1 MTFDSEPVL
10 QGLRHFQRRTVDHV
24 FHRFYLDDEPADRF
38 LVADETG
45 LGKSMVARGIIAKA
59 IERLD
64 QPDSDVDRIDIVYVC
79 SNADLAKQNL
89 ARLNVTG
96 QKDIIESGR
105 LTLLPTEL
113 GNLNAAPHPSTRKR
127 VNFISLT
134 PGTSFNVSN
143 APGQARERAV
153 LFLILRQLG
162 VIGSGQH
169 DVAIELLRSQSKAE
183 NFNWDVRRLG
193 DLHPEGIVES
203 AVGKFHDLATRS
215 GNLTAFDR
223 LMDEPLVAEVA
234 EVRARMRAVVGGLR
248 ADLAK
253 AALECLEPDLIIL
266 DEFQRFRDLLYQPS
280 SANDEEDPAA
290 ELARQF
296 LNYEGAK
303 LVLLSAT
310 PYKAHT
316 SAIESDGDDHA
327 ADFRQLLRFLS
338 NGRTDY
344 IEALDAELESRRLH
358 LMRQVNDEGLTH
370 RIESRLKL
378 FMSRTERP
386 QLGDD
391 DMLSC
396 IDMSPTDVRAADLAS
411 YRSLAKMFQAA
422 GSGNPMEYWKSVP
435 LFAHFLTGYKVGRM
449 LEDKIHCDHAAV
461 DPTLSGLRTIDPEVH
476 RQYGRIETDNAK
488 FRAVSQ
494 HTVGQEWWKLLWMPP
509 SLPYVKPSG
518 AFTQV
523 KGNITKQLIF
533 SAWNAAPTAI
543 TTLLSYEAERNM
555 MCGSNLHSEN
565 TAEARKRFRGR
576 LRYSVRNGEPLAM
589 STLAL
594 FVPHAA
600 LARASDPLI
609 SAADEGTAADSAT
622 IKARAAECGK
632 KLIRGTVAEPALR
645 LGAWASYFSIPG
657 ALPKAWSNNPKLA
670 RQELRRIDE
679 EIRKAGRASDQD
691 DEEGGSD
698 SALYLAHADRMVVVA
713 NQPSVGWED
722 GIDDLAV
729 NSPANCLY
737 RALSRIV
744 PDSFD
749 ESELW
754 KAAVSAASGLRT
766 LFNRLDVTEV
776 LDTLYTE
783 GDYWQKVLRY
793 CESGNLQAVLDEYV
807 FQLRSQQAPGTVSV
821 DDLRAI
827 ADDIRLSLS
836 IKPAQLLAKY
846 PDKSHD
852 DLRMGVRFAVRYSNA
867 RTDDGDSTRMP
878 DVRRAFNSPFW
889 PFVLASTS
897 VGQEGIDFHWWA
909 HSVIHWNV
917 PSNPVD
923 FEQREGRVHRYLGHA
938 VRKNVAH
945 AYGKSVLKPGVMNPW
960 QELFDVATSEISTGS
975 VEPRTEFAPHWIH
988 PGPHKIER
996 RLLDHPLSR
1005 DVTRTQNMLDGLA
1018 KYRLTLGQARQDD
1031 LLGLIKN
1038 GTSIRPLNLRP

>member
-1 MTFDSEPVL
+1 MTFDSEPAL
-10 QGLRHFQRRTVDHV
+10 RGLRHFQRRTADHV

-64 QPDSDVDRIDIVYVC
+64 QPESGVDRIDIVYVC
-79 SNADLAKQNL
+79 SNSDLAKQNL

-113 GNLNAAPHPSTRKR
+113 GKLNAAPHPGTRKR

-162 VIGSGQH
+162 AFGKDRH
-169 DVAIELLRSQSKAE
+169 DVAIELLRSQSKAK
-183 NFNWDVRRLG
+183 NFNWEVRRLD
-193 DLHPEGIVES
+193 DLHPQGIVKS
-203 AVGKFHDLATRS
+203 VVGRFHDLAMRS
-215 GNLTAFDR
+215 GNLSAFDR
-223 LMDEPLVAEVA
+223 LMEEALVANA
-234 EVRARMRAVVGGLR
+234 AAVRPRMRAVVGGLR
-248 ADLAK
+248 GDLAK

-266 DEFQRFRDLLYQPS
+266 DEFQRFRDLLYKPS
-280 SANDEEDPAA
+280 ATNDEEDAAA

-316 SAIESDGDDHA
+316 SAAESDGDDHA

-344 IEALDAELESRRLH
+344 IEALDAELELRRSH

-391 DMLSC
+391 DMLWC

-435 LFAHFLTGYKVGRM
+435 MFAHFLTDYKVGRM
-449 LEDKIHCDHAAV
+449 LDDRIHCDHAAV
-461 DPTLSGLRTIDPEVH
+461 DPTLPALMTINPEVH
-476 RQYGRIETDNAK
+476 RQYGHIETDNAK
-488 FRAVSQ
+488 FRAVRE
-494 HTVGQEWWKLLWMPP
+494 HTVGQDWWKLLWMPP

-518 AFTQV
+518 PFAQV
-523 KGNITKQLIF
+523 EGTATKQLIF

-543 TTLLSYEAERNM
+543 TTLLSYEAERQIM
-555 MCGSNLHSEN
+555 WGSNLHGEN

-576 LRYSVRNGEPLAM
+576 LRYNVRNGEPLAM

-609 SAADEGTAADSAT
+609 SAAHEGSAADSAT

-645 LGAWASYFSIPG
+645 LGTWASYFSIPG
-657 ALPKAWSNNPKLA
+657 ALPIAWSGSPKLA

-679 EIRKAGRASDQD
+679 EIRKAGRASDVD
-691 DEEGGSD
+691 DEEGRSD
-698 SALYLAHADRMVVVA
+698 SALYFAHVDRMVAVA

-722 GIDDLAV
+722 GIEDLAV

-754 KAAVSAASGLRT
+754 KAAVSAAAGLRT
-766 LFNRLDVTEV
+766 LFNRLDVTEL
-776 LDTLYTE
+776 LDTLYPV

-807 FQLRSQQAPGTVSV
+807 FQLRSQQPPGSVSV

-846 PDKSHD
+846 PDESHD

-938 VRKNVAH
+938 VRKNVAYT
-945 AYGKSVLKPGVMNPW
+945 YGESVLKPGVRDPW
-960 QELFDVATSEISTGS
+960 QTLFDVATSEITDGS
-975 VEPRTEFAPHWIH
+975 VEPRSEFAPHWIH

-1038 GTSIRPLNLRP
+1038 RTGIRPLNLRP